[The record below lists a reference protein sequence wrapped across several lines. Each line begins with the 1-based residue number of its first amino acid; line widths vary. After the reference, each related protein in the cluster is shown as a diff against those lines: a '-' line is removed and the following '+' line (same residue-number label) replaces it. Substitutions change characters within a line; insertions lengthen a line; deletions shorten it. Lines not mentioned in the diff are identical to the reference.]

1 VPETVTSPAAA
12 ATASDDV
19 VLEVRDLA
27 KSYPV
32 RQGVVLKRT
41 VGQVQAVDGVSL
53 ALRRGRTLGL
63 VGESGSGKSTLARVL
78 VGIEKPTRGQVL
90 VDGEDVS
97 TMSRAARRELRR
109 NVQMVF
115 QDPYTSLNPRM
126 SVGEIVAE
134 PFRIHPDA
142 VPAGGRR
149 RAVAELLEL
158 VGLDPDHA
166 HRYPHQFS
174 GGQRQRVGIARALAV
189 KPRVLVCDEPV
200 SALDVSVQGQVINL
214 LEDLQDELGL
224 AYLFIAHDLAVV
236 QHIADEVAVM
246 YLGRVVEEGDRP
258 AVYDDAHHPY
268 TQALLS
274 AVPVPDPT
282 ARRDDELMLEGDPPS
297 PADPPSGC
305 RFHTRCWL
313 ARRLAAEEGVS
324 GDGPDDVPAR
334 CRTEDPVLVPLGRP
348 DGVGDAGPRGGAAT
362 GPHAAACHFA
372 REAAAF
378 GGHPTAGSAAS
389 ADRPAV
395 AADHDAER
403 DAAPDAEHDPD
414 DHGPGGDAPVPE
426 TVPDHSVL
434 ESRER

>member
-1 VPETVTSPAAA
+1 MPETVTTPAAGRP
-12 ATASDDV
+12 SPPDDV

-32 RQGVVLKRT
+32 RHGAVIRRT

-53 ALRRGRTLGL
+53 TLRRGRTLGL

-126 SVGEIVAE
+126 PVGEIVAE
-134 PFRIHPDA
+134 PFRIHPGA

-224 AYLFIAHDLAVV
+224 SYLFIAHDLAVV

-258 AVYDDAHHPY
+258 SVYGAAHHPY
-268 TQALLS
+268 TRALLS
-274 AVPVPDPT
+274 AVPVPDPA
-282 ARRDDELMLEGDPPS
+282 ARRDDELLLEGDPPS

-313 ARRLAAEEGVS
+313 ARRLAADEGIS
-324 GDGPDDVPAR
+324 GDGPDAVPAR
-334 CRTEDPVLVPLGRP
+334 CRTEDPVLVPLGRR
-348 DGVGDAGPRGGAAT
+348 GDDDGGAGVAV
-362 GPHAAACHFA
+362 PHAAACHFA
-372 REAAAF
+372 EQAAAL
-378 GGHPTAGSAAS
+378 GG
-389 ADRPAV
+389 RPA
-395 AADHDAER
+395 APATADLAGEHEGAPPR
-403 DAAPDAEHDPD
+403 DHEPDGE
-414 DHGPGGDAPVPE
+414 GSVPE
-426 TVPDHSVL
+426 TVPDSPVL